1 VVPADIGDY
10 ALLGDT
16 QTAALVSRAG
26 SVDWLCLPRFDSP
39 ACFAALLGGP
49 QNGRWLVAP
58 AAPAVATR
66 RRYRDDTLVLETD
79 YQTADGAVT
88 VVDAMAPP
96 SGDGSVKLIRLVT
109 GRGGRVPMRMEL
121 APRFGYGRH
130 APDME
135 HVSCGLRAVSGPDS
149 LCLSTPA
156 GLAVRDGTA
165 HAAFT
170 VTGRQQVPF
179 TLIWQPSRQDA
190 LPLPDPEHVIAKCE
204 RWWRLWASQCSYD
217 GQWRPAVI
225 RSLLTLKALTYAPTG
240 AIMAAATTSLP
251 EAIGG
256 TRNWDYRYCWLRDAA
271 LTITVFNDAG
281 YPKEALEWR
290 EWLLRIIAG
299 DPAGMQI
306 VYGAAGERQLPEWE
320 ASWLPGHR
328 GSVPVRIGNAATSQ
342 FQLDVYGEIADAQY
356 ALARQNGLSPG
367 QQQVIVRNLRNLGS
381 AWQRPDH
388 GIWEIRG
395 PRRHFTY
402 SKVMAWVAFDRAARL
417 ADLKGLAWPTRRWRA
432 LASQIRAEVLSNGYD
447 PRRNTFTQSYGSAE
461 LDASLLR
468 LPAVGFLPASDPRIS
483 GTVAAIRREL
493 SLGDSLL
500 LRYPPTARGS
510 VDGISEDEG
519 AFLAGSFWLA
529 DAIALAGH
537 RDEASRLFDRHL
549 ELTNDL
555 GLLAE
560 QYDPSRRQQV
570 GNFPQALSHLALAGT
585 AMRLD
590 AMAQSPPGESGA
602 MRRA

>member
-1 VVPADIGDY
+1 MPMDIGDY

-39 ACFAALLGGP
+39 ACFAALLGEP
-49 QNGRWLVAP
+49 QNGQWLVAP
-58 AAPAVATR
+58 AAPPVATR

-79 YQTADGAVT
+79 YETADGAVT

-96 SGDGSVKLIRLVT
+96 SGDGSVRIIRLVT
-109 GRGGRVPMRMEL
+109 GRGGIVPMRMEFG
-121 APRFGYGRH
+121 PRFGYGRH

-135 HVSCGLRAVSGPDS
+135 HVANGLRAVSGPDS

-156 GLAVRDGTA
+156 RLAVRDGTA
-165 HAAFT
+165 LAAFT

-179 TLIWQPSRQDA
+179 ILTWQPSYQDPL
-190 LPLPDPEHVIAKCE
+190 LPPDPSHVIAKCE

-217 GQWRPAVI
+217 GRWRPAVI

-240 AIMAAATTSLP
+240 GIVAAATTSLP
-251 EAIGG
+251 ETFGG

-271 LTITVFNDAG
+271 LTITAFNDAG

-290 EWLLRIIAG
+290 EWLLRIAAG
-299 DPAGMQI
+299 DGAGMQI

-320 ASWLPGHR
+320 ANWLPGHR
-328 GSVPVRIGNAATSQ
+328 GSAPVRIGNAAASQ

-356 ALARQNGLSPG
+356 ALTRQNGFSPG
-367 QQQVIVRNLRNLGS
+367 QQRAVVHNLQILESVWR
-381 AWQRPDH
+381 RPDH

-417 ADLKGLAWPTRRWRA
+417 AELKRLAWPTRRWRE
-432 LASQIRAEVLSNGYD
+432 LASQIRAEVLTHGYD

-468 LPAVGFLPASDPRIS
+468 LPAVGFLPASDTRIG

-493 SLGDSLL
+493 SVGDGLL

-510 VDGISEDEG
+510 IDGINEDEG

-537 RDEASRLFDRHL
+537 REEAARIFDRLL
-549 ELTNDL
+549 ELRNDL

-560 QYDPSRRQQV
+560 QYDPSRHEQA
-570 GNFPQALSHLALAGT
+570 GNFPQALSHLALAST

-590 AMAQSPPGESGA
+590 ATPESGPRKS
-602 MRRA
+602 MPRTY